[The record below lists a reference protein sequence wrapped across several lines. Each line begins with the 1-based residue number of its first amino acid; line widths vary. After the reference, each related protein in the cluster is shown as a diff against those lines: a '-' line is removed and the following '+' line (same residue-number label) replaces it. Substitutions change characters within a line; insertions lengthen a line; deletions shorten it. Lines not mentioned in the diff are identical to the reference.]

1 MLLKIMVFWNYNE
14 KENDCETFFY
24 KLCVIF
30 LNK

>member
-1 MLLKIMVFWNYNE
+1 MLLKIMVFWKYNE
-14 KENDCETFFY
+14 KENDSEAFFY